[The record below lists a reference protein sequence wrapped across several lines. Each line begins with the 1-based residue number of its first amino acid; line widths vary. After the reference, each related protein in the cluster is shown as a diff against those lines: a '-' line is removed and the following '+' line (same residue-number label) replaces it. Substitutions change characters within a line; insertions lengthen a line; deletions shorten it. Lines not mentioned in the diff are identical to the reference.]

1 MAQNAIS
8 ESKVVLK
15 YLEDKLAAS
24 NSKASLNTL
33 IKIFL
38 SSAEINQDINY
49 CLASSISYLEGRHNS
64 FCRVQKDFKNKN
76 KTFTAK
82 SYVGPDAA
90 ILEKLQKELTFTSKA
105 VDLFLDVPIYK
116 FQTKKLI

>member
-15 YLEDKLAAS
+15 YLEDQLIAS
-24 NSKASLNTL
+24 NSKTSLNTL

-38 SSAEINQDINY
+38 SSSEVNQDICY
-49 CLASSISYLEGRHNS
+49 CLAASISYLNNKHTS
-64 FCRVQKDFKNKN
+64 FCKVQKDFKNRN
-76 KTFTAK
+76 KIFTAK
-82 SYVGPDAA
+82 SYVSPNQD
-90 ILEKLQKELTFTSKA
+90 ILKEINSKLSFTSKA

-116 FQTKKLI
+116 FQTKQLI